1 MQTMT
6 TSPARNVSRAAAS
19 PLPPGP
25 APQPQATKPP
35 GQGCTLKP
43 GKVAA

>member
-19 PLPPGP
+19 PLPPRP
-25 APQPQATKPP
+25 APQPPASKPA
-35 GQGCTLKP
+35 GQGCALKP